1 MPYPRISDSSST
13 ERRRRSRKMATM
25 IASPTATSAAATHRT
40 KKTRACP
47 STEPCCW
54 PKATKARLDALSMIS
69 MDMKMTSGLRR
80 TRTPRTPITK
90 RTAES
95 ATYQEVGTM
104 LRRPPLGQRNHAH
117 QRREQEHRGDLERV
131 EIVGE
136 KLQAD
141 GRHPARHG
149 AGRGRPA
156 EETRAQHHREDD
168 QEQPAHRHGQPALGP
183 EGIGAGL
190 LLAGD
195 EHHDGEHEEDGDG
208 PGIDDD
214 LGGGEEL
221 RAHLEK
227 ERAQG
232 GEVHDEE
239 EGAVDGVPP
248 EDETDGRAHG
258 EEGEDPEG
266 D

>member
-40 KKTRACP
+40 KKARACP

-54 PKATKARLDALSMIS
+54 PKATKARLAALSMIS

-95 ATYQEVGTM
+95 PTYQEVGTM
-104 LRRPPLGQRNHAH
+104 LGRPPLGQGDHADEG
-117 QRREQEHRGDLERV
+117 REQEHR
-131 EIVGE
+131 
-136 KLQAD
+136 
-141 GRHPARHG
+141 
-149 AGRGRPA
+149 
-156 EETRAQHHREDD
+156 EDD
-168 QEQPAHRHGQPALGP
+168 QQQPAHGHGQPALGP

-190 LLAGD
+190 LPAGD

-208 PGIDDD
+208 PGVDDD
-214 LGGGEEL
+214 LGGREEL

-227 ERAQG
+227 ECAQG
-232 GEVHDEE
+232 GKVHDEE

-266 D
+266 DDGRSHGAFRSAGMGTGEVGTPLGPAASRARSVSFV